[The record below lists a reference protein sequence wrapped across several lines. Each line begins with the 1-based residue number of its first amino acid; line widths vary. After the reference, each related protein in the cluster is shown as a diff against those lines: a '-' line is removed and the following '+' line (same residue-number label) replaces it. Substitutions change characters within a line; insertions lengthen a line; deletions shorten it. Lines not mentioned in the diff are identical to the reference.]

1 MKLNKDILAERL
13 NNLLY
18 NSRPQ
23 ALRISRILTSLAAV
37 VGLGLMVYLFGFNLL
52 ADDSRIYF
60 SLMDILLGVFLLS
73 FLIRWLY
80 AFRRIDFLRNALL
93 ESTLMAL
100 VLFRAVDH
108 FLLDGHL
115 LTAAYGLFEE
125 RGLSVFYRSFISLL
139 FILLLILEFSRL
151 GANLSSVKIK
161 PNLAF
166 LLSFILLILGG
177 TVLLML
183 PAMTTQT
190 GSMSFLDAFFTAVS
204 ASCVTGLIV
213 VDTATFFTTRGQ
225 LVILL
230 LIQIGGLGILSF
242 ATFFA
247 SYLST
252 GIGYRQKMMVPD
264 YLDNETLASSGKLL
278 RQIVFI
284 TLFIEFGTFVL
295 LFFSWNVPF
304 DSLEQKLFFSAF
316 HAVSAFCNAGFS
328 LFSNGLYEE
337 VVRSN
342 YILHLI
348 IAASLILGA
357 LGFAPIKDV
366 CSPKRLRDRL
376 EHPWKDWN
384 LSTRIAV
391 NVSVVLLIVGTV
403 LFFLLEKDNTL
414 ADKNLSE
421 SLLTSFFQ
429 SATTR
434 TAGFNTVDFAQL
446 TSPTLVLMMILMFI
460 GGASG
465 STAGGIKT
473 STFYLILMSV
483 IAISRGYSRIHVG
496 KRYIPTDILFKALS
510 IFFYGVAINALVV
523 FLLSIT
529 EKDTDMMALIFEQVS
544 AFGTVGLS
552 TGITGTLSSAG
563 KVLIIISM
571 FLGRVGTLTFAVAMS
586 TRIDTE
592 NYKLPAANVMVG

>member
-1 MKLNKDILAERL
+1 MRLNKDILAERL

-23 ALRISRILTSLAAV
+23 ALRIARTLTSLAAV
-37 VGLGLMVYLFGFNLL
+37 VGLGLMIYLFGFNLL

-80 AFRRIDFLRNALL
+80 AFRRIDFLRDAPL
-93 ESTLMAL
+93 ESILMAL
-100 VLFRAVDH
+100 VLFRAVDY

-139 FILLLILEFSRL
+139 FILLLVLEFSRL
-151 GANLSSVKIK
+151 GAKLGSVKIK

-166 LLSFILLILGG
+166 LLSFIILILGG

-264 YLDNETLASSGKLL
+264 YLDNETLASSRKLL

-295 LFFSWNVPF
+295 LFFTWNVPF
-304 DSLEQKLFFSAF
+304 DSLDQKLFFSAF

-342 YILHLI
+342 YILHMI
-348 IAASLILGA
+348 IAVSLILGA

-366 CSPKRLRDRL
+366 CSPQRLRDRL
-376 EHPWKDWN
+376 EHPWKDWM

-421 SLLTSFFQ
+421 SMLTSFFQ

-473 STFYLILMSV
+473 STFYLILISV

-510 IFFYGVAINALVV
+510 IFFYGVAINALAV

-552 TGITGTLSSAG
+552 TGITATLSSSG

-571 FLGRVGTLTFAVAMS
+571 FLGRVGTLTFAVALS